1 MPRGGIKED
10 LTGRV
15 FFRLTVLRREG
26 VDKHRVSTW
35 VVRCE
40 CGIEKVVTRNRLM
53 DGVKSCGCS
62 RAADISATSAKHG
75 HARRGVHS
83 PEFSAWSAMLS
94 RCRNPNNP
102 RWEHYGGRG
111 IRVCDRWAESFEAF
125 LADVGPRPS
134 DDLSLDRKDNDGHYE
149 PGNVRWADIVTQNL
163 NRRPRKLH
171 PRHKMQI
178 AWLINER
185 GYSGI
190 KVAHL
195 FGVDPALTY
204 RIAKAARAA

>member
-1 MPRGGIKED
+1 MG
-10 LTGRV
+10 
-15 FFRLTVLRREG
+15 
-26 VDKHRVSTW
+26 
-35 VVRCE
+35 
-40 CGIEKVVTRNRLM
+40 
-53 DGVKSCGCS
+53 GVKSCGCS
-62 RAADISATSAKHG
+62 RVADIVATRTTHG
-75 HARRGVHS
+75 HAKRGAHS
-83 PEFSAWSAMLS
+83 REYDVWAAMLS

-102 RWEHYGGRG
+102 RWKHYGGRG
-111 IRVCDRWAESFEAF
+111 VRVCDRWADSFEAF

-134 DDLSLDRKDNDGHYE
+134 NDLSIDRIDVNGHYE

-178 AWLINER
+178 AWLINVR
-185 GYSGI
+185 GYSGA

-195 FGVDPALTY
+195 FGVDQSLTH